1 MHTSHVGLR
10 QRDIT
15 TKQTVQD
22 ARDKDNGQCACKR
35 EQQETWYGLALESRG
50 SRTFRVCQRCRVRAA
65 AFCHIYQIVYLE
77 RVRKSYCAKVPST
90 GAARSCEIALADR
103 SHPVSVGDAS
113 AEWSVV
119 RQRANTSYRTVLGGI
134 VRDQRKNEAV
144 AEDVD
149 KDEEKDDPKLP
160 RHCANNEVA
169 RGGSWGAVDECG
181 YATGP
186 QRCAARDGLL
196 GG

>member
-1 MHTSHVGLR
+1 MQSKSNGLLPYLSDSLPRASEKELLR
-10 QRDIT
+10 QSTKHRSSEELRDR
-15 TKQTVQD
+15 VS
-22 ARDKDNGQCACKR
+22 R
-35 EQQETWYGLALESRG
+35 QEPPSLRG
-50 SRTFRVCQRCRVRAA
+50 RCLCRV
-65 AFCHIYQIVYLE
+65 F
-77 RVRKSYCAKVPST
+77 S
-90 GAARSCEIALADR
+90 GATTRR
-103 SHPVSVGDAS
+103 TP
-113 AEWSVV
+113 
-119 RQRANTSYRTVLGGI
+119 YRTVLGGI
-134 VRDQRKNEAV
+134 VRDQRQNEAV